1 MNEVLQVNEKFSVG
15 FLIRKLLNQFASQV
29 HNSNST
35 VKIILKVRLQDDYCL
50 FGE

>member
-29 HNSNST
+29 HISNNT
-35 VKIILKVRLQDDYCL
+35 VKIFKIHNIESKTP
-50 FGE
+50 G